1 MRIVR
6 RIVRLRTEERG
17 AALVEF
23 ALVVP
28 FLMIMMCA
36 IIDFG
41 LVLHRINNLNSA
53 VREGARFGAV
63 RQNLTPA
70 IDSVKTRVQ
79 SYWQTVGTDSLPKA
93 LITVKDTTD
102 ASNLHSVLVRV
113 SNYQYKPMT
122 PMASFFGMG
131 TLSFTRTAIYR
142 QEFQ

>member
-1 MRIVR
+1 MRIIR
-6 RIVRLRTEERG
+6 RIVRLRSEERG

-23 ALVVP
+23 ALVMP
-28 FLMIMMCA
+28 LLMIMMCA

-93 LITVKDTTD
+93 LITVAETTD
-102 ASNLHSVLVRV
+102 ASGLRSVLVRV
-113 SNYQYKPMT
+113 SNYQYKTMT
-122 PMASFFGMG
+122 PLAPLFGMG
-131 TLSFTRTAIYR
+131 TMTFTRTAVYR